1 MPGDAQGAPKEAF
14 GGSICVLNGL
24 WGVSGATL
32 VPSLLLFGILL
43 VHFSSFL
50 CSFPLVS
57 RALVSPGTYQRIRRK
72 FLSRRSGSMFAR
84 MVVRLLGKL
93 FGEYLAECSAQCS
106 EACSREKAREIAWRM
121 LREYFGKC
129 SGDSVEENH
138 WNMSQR
144 SIPHRVAM
152 VPRCR
157 LQCGSYDMN
166 HLTFIIRIIR
176 CGSEHL
182 GWIV

>member
-1 MPGDAQGAPKEAF
+1 
-14 GGSICVLNGL
+14 
-24 WGVSGATL
+24 
-32 VPSLLLFGILL
+32 
-43 VHFSSFL
+43 
-50 CSFPLVS
+50 
-57 RALVSPGTYQRIRRK
+57 
-72 FLSRRSGSMFAR
+72 MFAR

-93 FGEYLAECSAQCS
+93 FGEYLAECSAQLS
-106 EACSREKAREIAWRM
+106 EACSREKAREIVWRM
-121 LREYFGKC
+121 LRAYFGKC
-129 SGDSVEENH
+129 SGDSMEENH
-138 WNMSQR
+138 WNMSQQ

>member
-1 MPGDAQGAPKEAF
+1 
-14 GGSICVLNGL
+14 
-24 WGVSGATL
+24 
-32 VPSLLLFGILL
+32 
-43 VHFSSFL
+43 
-50 CSFPLVS
+50 
-57 RALVSPGTYQRIRRK
+57 
-72 FLSRRSGSMFAR
+72 MFAR

-93 FGEYLAECSAQCS
+93 FGEYLAKCSAQCS
-106 EACSREKAREIAWRM
+106 EACSREKAREVVWRM

-138 WNMSQR
+138 WNMSQQN
-144 SIPHRVAM
+144 IPHRVAM

-182 GWIV
+182 GWIVWDVLDHMLWIL